1 MLPILRLIS
10 VGGVLL
16 AITILG
22 LALIPPGRPHVQ
34 WAAGDV
40 PARGALIDRRAHPE
54 WRQFL
59 ILAALRRAGELDRLR
74 ALPESPNALLNVAP
88 GEVPAE
94 DGAPQAAANTG
105 AKTGAK
111 FAGLPVAREEAGP
124 DDDTGSINVAP
135 SATIPIDIGETSSFE
150 LPVAPAEEKPPVAKS
165 PAVGMTDSNAAENAT
180 PVIAAPDSLE
190 PPLSKV
196 AAAPPPEQA
205 KPVVIIHK
213 RSVRKGFAKPAKAA
227 GAEVPLPPPFN
238 ILQAIFAS
246 LSGKQT
252 ATAAAPATPGA
263 KPGTKP
269 ATIRQQRIT
278 SKQAADNRPIAQ

>member
-34 WAAGDV
+34 WAEGGDT
-40 PARGALIDRRAHPE
+40 PARGALIDRRSHPE

-74 ALPESPNALLNVAP
+74 VLPEGPNALPSVAP
-88 GEVPAE
+88 SEFPAM
-94 DGAPQAAANTG
+94 GAPQAAAN
-105 AKTGAK
+105 TGAK
-111 FAGLPVAREEAGP
+111 FAGLPVAREEVGP
-124 DDDTGSINVAP
+124 DDDTGSMNVAP

-165 PAVGMTDSNAAENAT
+165 SAIGMTDSGAT
-180 PVIAAPDSLE
+180 GNVTPGIAAPDSLE

-196 AAAPPPEQA
+196 AALPPPEQS
-205 KPVVIIHK
+205 KPVVVIHK
-213 RSVRKGFAKPAKAA
+213 RTMRKGIAKSAKATEP
-227 GAEVPLPPPFN
+227 EVPLPPPFN

-246 LSGKQT
+246 LSGKPT
-252 ATAAAPATPGA
+252 ATAAAPA
-263 KPGTKP
+263 KP
-269 ATIRQQRIT
+269 AIAARPTVRSRQTANIR
-278 SKQAADNRPIAQ
+278 

>member
-74 ALPESPNALLNVAP
+74 VLPESPNALLNVAP
-88 GEVPAE
+88 GAVPAE
-94 DGAPQAAANTG
+94 DRAPQA
-105 AKTGAK
+105 GAK

-124 DDDTGSINVAP
+124 DDDTGSINMAP

-150 LPVAPAEEKPPVAKS
+150 LPVAPAEEKPPIAKS
-165 PAVGMTDSNAAENAT
+165 SAVGMTENGAAENVT
-180 PVIAAPDSLE
+180 P
-190 PPLSKV
+190 
-196 AAAPPPEQA
+196 
-205 KPVVIIHK
+205 VIIHK
-213 RSVRKGFAKPAKAA
+213 RNVRKGSTKPAKAA
-227 GAEVPLPPPFN
+227 EAEVPLPPPFN

-246 LSGKQT
+246 LSGRQSAAAGQPAKAAIARRPIVKPRQT
-252 ATAAAPATPGA
+252 AN
-263 KPGTKP
+263 
-269 ATIRQQRIT
+269 IR
-278 SKQAADNRPIAQ
+278 

>member
-105 AKTGAK
+105 AKTGVK

-165 PAVGMTDSNAAENAT
+165 PAVGMTDSNAAENVT

-196 AAAPPPEQA
+196 AG
-205 KPVVIIHK
+205 KSVV
-213 RSVRKGFAKPAKAA
+213 
-227 GAEVPLPPPFN
+227 
-238 ILQAIFAS
+238 
-246 LSGKQT
+246 
-252 ATAAAPATPGA
+252 
-263 KPGTKP
+263 
-269 ATIRQQRIT
+269 
-278 SKQAADNRPIAQ
+278 

>member
-1 MLPILRLIS
+1 MIS

-22 LALIPPGRPHVQ
+22 LALIPPGRPHMHL
-34 WAAGDV
+34 AASNV
-40 PARGALIDRRAHPE
+40 PAHGALIDRRAHPE

-74 ALPESPNALLNVAP
+74 ALPESPNVLLNVAP
-88 GEVPAE
+88 SVIPAE
-94 DGAPQAAANTG
+94 DSAPQ
-105 AKTGAK
+105 TGAK
-111 FAGLPVAREEAGP
+111 FAGLPVAREDAGP

-135 SATIPIDIGETSSFE
+135 SATIPIDIGETSSLE

-165 PAVGMTDSNAAENAT
+165 PALGMTESGAAENVT
-180 PVIAAPDSLE
+180 PVIAAPNSLE

-196 AAAPPPEQA
+196 AALPPPEQA

-213 RSVRKGFAKPAKAA
+213 RNVRKGSVKPARA
-227 GAEVPLPPPFN
+227 AEVPLPPPFN

-246 LSGKQT
+246 LSGKQG
-252 ATAAAPATPGA
+252 AAPEQPANAAIARRPTV
-263 KPGTKP
+263 KPRQT
-269 ATIRQQRIT
+269 ANIR
-278 SKQAADNRPIAQ
+278 

>member
-22 LALIPPGRPHVQ
+22 LALIPPSRPHVQ
-34 WAAGDV
+34 WAAGEM

-74 ALPESPNALLNVAP
+74 ALPESPNALLNVEP

-94 DGAPQAAANTG
+94 DGAPKPA

-111 FAGLPVAREEAGP
+111 LAGLPVARDEAGP

-150 LPVAPAEEKPPVAKS
+150 LPVAPVEEKPPVAKS
-165 PAVGMTDSNAAENAT
+165 PAVGMTESGAAENVT

-196 AAAPPPEQA
+196 AALPPPEQA

-213 RSVRKGFAKPAKAA
+213 RNVRKGSAKPAKAA
-227 GAEVPLPPPFN
+227 EPEVPLPPPFN

-246 LSGKQT
+246 FSGKQI
-252 ATAAAPATPGA
+252 AAAASLA
-263 KPGTKP
+263 KPRAKP
-269 ATIRQQRIT
+269 TTIRQQRIT
-278 SKQAADNRPIAQ
+278 SKQAADNRPIAR

>member
-74 ALPESPNALLNVAP
+74 VLPESPNALLNVAP
-88 GEVPAE
+88 GTIPAE
-94 DGAPQAAANTG
+94 DRAPQA
-105 AKTGAK
+105 GAK

-150 LPVAPAEEKPPVAKS
+150 LPVAPAEEKPPIAKS
-165 PAVGMTDSNAAENAT
+165 SAVGMTDNGAAISVT
-180 PVIAAPDSLE
+180 PVIGAPESLE

-196 AAAPPPEQA
+196 AALPPPEQA
-205 KPVVIIHK
+205 KPVVVIHK
-213 RSVRKGFAKPAKAA
+213 RSVPKGIAKPAKAA
-227 GAEVPLPPPFN
+227 APEVPLPPPFN

-246 LSGKQT
+246 LSGRQSAAAEQPAKAAIARRPTVKPRQT
-252 ATAAAPATPGA
+252 AN
-263 KPGTKP
+263 
-269 ATIRQQRIT
+269 IR
-278 SKQAADNRPIAQ
+278 